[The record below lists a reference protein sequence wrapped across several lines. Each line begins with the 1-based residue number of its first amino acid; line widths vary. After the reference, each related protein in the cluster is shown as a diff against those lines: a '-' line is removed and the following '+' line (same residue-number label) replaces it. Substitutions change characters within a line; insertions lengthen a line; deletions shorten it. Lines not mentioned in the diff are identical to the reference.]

1 MIRVIKESIDPR
13 YESLIGNQYYIRMS
27 SNPEKYI
34 GDISHRLVGKEQA
47 TICKSEEEAKSLR
60 RRFSIRNKYDTS
72 DFEIINGSELY
83 YEENP
88 GELEENLF
96 IEEDKEED
104 YIEIYRGILADTKK
118 EANRY
123 IRSTKT
129 MGAQDFGK
137 GMYWTLSEEVA
148 KNYGNYIYKTTI
160 NKSQAKKI
168 LEAQDIVLLS
178 KDFHKTLNPEL
189 VDQLDLGP
197 GAKYTFY
204 PKLWN
209 DPEMVKQIQNRY
221 REYIIKN
228 DGVILEDSLKK
239 I

>member
-1 MIRVIKESIDPR
+1 MIKVIKESINSK
-13 YESLIGNQYYIRMS
+13 YKNLIENQYYIRMS
-27 SNPEKYI
+27 SNPEKFI

-88 GELEENLF
+88 EELEENLF
-96 IEEDKEED
+96 IEDKEDD

-123 IRSTKT
+123 IKSTKT

-148 KNYGNYIYKTTI
+148 KNYGNYIYKTII

-178 KDFHKTLNPEL
+178 KEFHKTLNPEL
-189 VDQLDLGP
+189 IDQLDLGP

-204 PKLWN
+204 PKLWK
-209 DPEMVKQIQNRY
+209 DSEMVKEIQSRY
-221 REYIIKN
+221 KDYIIKN
-228 DGVILEDSLKK
+228 DGIILEDSLKK